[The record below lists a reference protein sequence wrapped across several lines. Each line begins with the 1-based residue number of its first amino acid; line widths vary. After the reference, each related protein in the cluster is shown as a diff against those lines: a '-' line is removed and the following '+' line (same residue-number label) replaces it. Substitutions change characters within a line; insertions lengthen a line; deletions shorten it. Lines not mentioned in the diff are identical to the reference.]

1 MVEGLSAL
9 AIRNV
14 GNPGRHGAF
23 ADQAAEEGFLTIMFE
38 GGAILPAGQQKG
50 YGLALVAEIMA
61 EAVLGPST
69 TEGNWLLLVLDTRR
83 YREQEW
89 MYQAAEAVLEELRN
103 CPPAPGY
110 ERVEIPGERERDFR
124 KESQGEIQVPERTWQ
139 QIQDL
144 AHRLGV

>member
-1 MVEGLSAL
+1 MRHEAQGPLIPDGCL
-9 AIRNV
+9 IDPR
-14 GNPGRHGAF
+14 GNPSRNLE
-23 ADQAAEEGFLTIMFE
+23 DYFE
-38 GGAILPAGQQKG
+38 GGSILPAGQQKG

-69 TEGNWLLLVLDTRR
+69 TEGNWLLLALDTRR

-103 CPPAPGY
+103 FPSAPGCK
-110 ERVEIPGERERDFR
+110 RVGIPGECERDFR

-139 QIQDL
+139 QTQNV
-144 AHRLGV
+144 AHHLGI